1 MRKGEHD
8 VRAIAHQVLRLPVA
22 AHLLAIVTRRVLP
35 LSLVA
40 VLLAGCRAHG
50 PQAPKQHDEIL
61 AVWTQIREWRNET
74 GLAPDPNCAT
84 LMSFAPTDEHLPG
97 GCAQPKHTTV
107 DACALGDAIC
117 DNAEQICIISGELDD
132 NMWAHDKCTSATASC
147 REVQQLC
154 ARVAL

>member
-1 MRKGEHD
+1 
-8 VRAIAHQVLRLPVA
+8 VSVTLLRLSA
-22 AHLLAIVTRRVLP
+22 AAALLL
-35 LSLVA
+35 
-40 VLLAGCRAHG
+40 GCRPPNAHS
-50 PQAPKQHDEIL
+50 PQQHDEIL
-61 AVWTQIREWRNET
+61 VLWTQIREWRNET

-97 GCAQPKHTTV
+97 GCAQPKHTTI